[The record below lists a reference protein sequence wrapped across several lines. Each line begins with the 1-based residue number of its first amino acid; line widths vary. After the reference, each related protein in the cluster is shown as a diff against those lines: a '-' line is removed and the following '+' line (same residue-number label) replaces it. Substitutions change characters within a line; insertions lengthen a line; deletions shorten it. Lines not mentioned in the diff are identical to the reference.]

1 MAIPPLIN
9 GLLPPGI
16 YPASLTEVW
25 PMFDQASSTTR
36 QALNQALEHAV
47 ALIWNRDPAAVI
59 YVNGSYVTDKID
71 PIDVDLAVRSDI
83 WDDTLF
89 AVELSRSYPGEELL
103 VDFFV
108 NTIQSNQHMEDLFQE
123 VQGSPTHKGIV
134 VLTP

>member
-1 MAIPPLIN
+1 
-9 GLLPPGI
+9 
-16 YPASLTEVW
+16 
-25 PMFDQASSTTR
+25 MFDQASSTTR